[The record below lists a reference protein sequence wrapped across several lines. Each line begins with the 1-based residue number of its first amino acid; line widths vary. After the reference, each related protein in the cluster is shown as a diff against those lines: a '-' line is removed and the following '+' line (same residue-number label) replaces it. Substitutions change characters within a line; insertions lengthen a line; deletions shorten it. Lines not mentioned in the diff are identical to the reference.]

1 MSEKIRFNKKDIGA
15 ELLSILTTGLYRD
28 TLDTLREYIQNGIDA
43 GATKMSIKITPD
55 TITIDDNGQG
65 MTETIARHAIRLGI
79 SDKNPVTSVGFRGI
93 GIYSAFNLCNSAA
106 VYSKAVGD
114 REYRITFDFKKIRHE
129 LAKDQ
134 ERRKASQP
142 SELYLEKVLEDS
154 VYIEKSSEGIISQ
167 DSGTKILFSNL
178 LADVYQRLND
188 WTEVTTYL
196 QDVVPLP
203 FRQDFAH
210 KDVIE
215 QKILSAGEKIIAL
228 SLAIGSTKGEVYRP
242 YYNAM
247 FTHGGLYDPKFF
259 DMDDYGFAWISI
271 NDSRNVL
278 KDKNL
283 RGLLIKKYGFSIAN
297 RTYLEPYFQRVV
309 FNRRITGELIIR
321 HPNLIPN
328 AARSDFEHNSTREAF
343 MRTLPKFIISI
354 SRWANEIQ
362 EEEKA
367 REVLGEVYDELIEL
381 NKTLPQK
388 RRNPDDML
396 IINVRLSNLKD
407 EILKPHEKRLERIE
421 PARLKEMKALL
432 HECIVFVH
440 SELASSRSRKKNI
453 ENLIA
458 TSVAREAKEKDVVH
472 KRSEEKFETLTVLLE
487 AFGINIDKDFKEVI
501 TYIDDDILK
510 EYLDETQYKEAL
522 RQLKDYL
529 GDKF

>member
-1 MSEKIRFNKKDIGA
+1 MSEKIRFSKKDIGA

-43 GATKMSIKITPD
+43 GATRMSIKITPD
-55 TITIDDNGQG
+55 TITIEDNGQG

-79 SDKNPVTSVGFRGI
+79 SDKNPITSVGFRGI

-106 VYSKAVGD
+106 VFSKAVGD
-114 REYRITFDFKKIRHE
+114 REYKITFDFKNIRHE

-142 SELYLEKVLEDS
+142 SELYLEKILEDS
-154 VYIEKSSEGIISQ
+154 VYIEKSSENIISQ
-167 DSGTKILFSNL
+167 PSGTKILFSNL
-178 LADVYQRLND
+178 LSDVYQRLND
-188 WTEVTTYL
+188 WSEVTTYL

-210 KDVIE
+210 KDIIE
-215 QKILSAGEKIIAL
+215 QKLLSADEKIIAL
-228 SLAIGSTKGEVYRP
+228 SLTIGTTKGEVYRP

-247 FTHGGLYDPKFF
+247 FTYGGRYNPKFF
-259 DMDDYGFAWISI
+259 DMDDFGFAWICI
-271 NDSRNVL
+271 NDSRKAL
-278 KDKNL
+278 KSVNL
-283 RGLLIKKYGFSIAN
+283 RGLLTKKYGFSIAN
-297 RTYLEPYFQRVV
+297 RAFLEPYFPRVV
-309 FNRRITGELIIR
+309 YNRRITGELIIT

-343 MRTLPKFIISI
+343 MRTLPKFIINI
-354 SRWANEIQ
+354 SKWANEIQ

-367 REVLGEVYDELIEL
+367 KEVLDEVYDDLIEI

-396 IINVRLSNLKD
+396 KLNVTLSNLRD
-407 EILKPHEKRLERIE
+407 VSLKPHEKRLEKIE
-421 PARLKEMKALL
+421 PERLKETKTLL
-432 HECIVFVH
+432 HECITFVH
-440 SELASSRSRKKNI
+440 SELASSRSRKKTLEHRI
-453 ENLIA
+453 S
-458 TSVAREAKEKDVVH
+458 TSVARETKEKDVAPE
-472 KRSEEKFETLTVLLE
+472 RSREKFESLTALLE
-487 AFGINIDKDFKEVI
+487 AFGINIDRDIKEVI
-501 TYIDDDILK
+501 SYIDDNILK

-529 GDKF
+529 GDKL